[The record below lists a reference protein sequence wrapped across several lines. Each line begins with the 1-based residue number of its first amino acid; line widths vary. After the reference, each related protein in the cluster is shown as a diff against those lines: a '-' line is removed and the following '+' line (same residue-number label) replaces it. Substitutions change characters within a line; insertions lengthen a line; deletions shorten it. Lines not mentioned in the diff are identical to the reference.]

1 MKHISKLILA
11 AVMATTLAG
20 CALESMAANDLA
32 TDRGKAQNE
41 QRAEKHH
48 EKKSSSQAGRGI
60 RNEAQAGFATCSARC
75 ARQKHGRTLR
85 QVRNRRI
92 TRQMA
97 E

>member
-48 EKKSSSQAGRGI
+48 EKKQ
-60 RNEAQAGFATCSARC
+60 
-75 ARQKHGRTLR
+75 
-85 QVRNRRI
+85 
-92 TRQMA
+92 
-97 E
+97 